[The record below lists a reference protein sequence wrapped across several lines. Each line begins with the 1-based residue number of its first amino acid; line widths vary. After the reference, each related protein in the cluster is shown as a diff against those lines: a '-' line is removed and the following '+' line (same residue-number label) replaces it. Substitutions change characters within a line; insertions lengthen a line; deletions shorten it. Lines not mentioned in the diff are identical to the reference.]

1 MKLYR
6 LWRLNRDRQIIYKYI
21 KIHNGFPG
29 TYYDYGMT
37 AKDILDKILEEQKQ
51 IKISNGL

>member
-51 IKISNGL
+51 IKIPNGL